1 MRERDTVMLEHFGDI
16 TMIQEVLQQ
25 AQTGLWIIEIEEGK
39 EPRMYAD
46 KAMLG
51 LLGLEEEP
59 EPEVCYR
66 AWYDRIIPEY
76 YPQVEKGVEQMMRH
90 RRAEVQYPWKHPKW
104 GRIYVRCGGVRDDSY
119 EDGVRLRGYH
129 QNITDTIRAEQES
142 DAVIRALSERYKGI
156 YLCNMET
163 EEIKTIKDYQ
173 EIGGYVGGCSSL
185 QEFLCL
191 YASSSVLP
199 EYRKYFLELASG
211 NRLME
216 RLTGES
222 GRVEYIYRVVSG
234 NWRLLL
240 LLPFSVSGGESPII
254 IMAFDDQ
261 NAEMEEHYNQMIA
274 QAAVSR
280 MYTLAVSVD
289 MGKTEYH
296 CVHCAEENL
305 KIDRN
310 GSFADYIGRL
320 QERVC
325 QEDREEL
332 QAIYCEE
339 SYRDRG
345 CLQGELRM
353 WDKKK
358 QLHYYT
364 YYAALIEQDT
374 GGGFLLLMR
383 NVDVKR
389 EEDEK
394 NRQALLTAYE
404 SAKTA
409 NEAKTNFLARMSHD
423 IRTPMNA
430 IVGMTAIAQANA
442 GDTEKIQDCL
452 HKISISS
459 EHLLELLNEVLD
471 MSRIETGKISLAKE
485 SFHLQEL
492 IQSIG
497 TIIGHEIEEKG
508 HRLTICTDEVIHRD
522 VQGDTGRIR
531 QILLNLITNA
541 VKYTPDGGCIGL
553 AAKEK
558 VSDIAGYGK
567 FEFIVE
573 DNGIGMD
580 EKFLEHV
587 YDPFERADDER
598 VKNIQGTGLGMSIV
612 KGLVSMMQGDVQVR
626 SVPGKGTRFTV
637 TLYLKLEN
645 REEISEKKKTD
656 RPVTNL
662 LDSNPLAGIRILL
675 VEDNE
680 LNQEIA
686 RELLEMAGAVVELAN
701 NGREAVDMVQEHP
714 DRYGTILMDIRMPV
728 MDGCEAARRIR
739 ALGRPDTDRVPII
752 AMTANAFS
760 EDVKQSLDSGM
771 NAHIAKPIDMEKIIR
786 TIQEYVWN
794 S

>member
-1 MRERDTVMLEHFGDI
+1 
-16 TMIQEVLQQ
+16 
-25 AQTGLWIIEIEEGK
+25 
-39 EPRMYAD
+39 
-46 KAMLG
+46 
-51 LLGLEEEP
+51 
-59 EPEVCYR
+59 
-66 AWYDRIIPEY
+66 
-76 YPQVEKGVEQMMRH
+76 
-90 RRAEVQYPWKHPKW
+90 
-104 GRIYVRCGGVRDDSY
+104 
-119 EDGVRLRGYH
+119 
-129 QNITDTIRAEQES
+129 
-142 DAVIRALSERYKGI
+142 
-156 YLCNMET
+156 
-163 EEIKTIKDYQ
+163 
-173 EIGGYVGGCSSL
+173 
-185 QEFLCL
+185 
-191 YASSSVLP
+191 
-199 EYRKYFLELASG
+199 
-211 NRLME
+211 
-216 RLTGES
+216 
-222 GRVEYIYRVVSG
+222 
-234 NWRLLL
+234 
-240 LLPFSVSGGESPII
+240 
-254 IMAFDDQ
+254 
-261 NAEMEEHYNQMIA
+261 
-274 QAAVSR
+274 
-280 MYTLAVSVD
+280 
-289 MGKTEYH
+289 
-296 CVHCAEENL
+296 
-305 KIDRN
+305 
-310 GSFADYIGRL
+310 
-320 QERVC
+320 
-325 QEDREEL
+325 
-332 QAIYCEE
+332 
-339 SYRDRG
+339 
-345 CLQGELRM
+345 
-353 WDKKK
+353 
-358 QLHYYT
+358 
-364 YYAALIEQDT
+364 
-374 GGGFLLLMR
+374 
-383 NVDVKR
+383 
-389 EEDEK
+389 
-394 NRQALLTAYE
+394 
-404 SAKTA
+404 
-409 NEAKTNFLARMSHD
+409 MS
-423 IRTPMNA
+423 IF
-430 IVGMTAIAQANA
+430 
-442 GDTEKIQDCL
+442 
-452 HKISISS
+452 
-459 EHLLELLNEVLD
+459 LELLNEVLD

>member
-1 MRERDTVMLEHFGDI
+1 MLEQFGDI

-25 AQTGLWIIEIEEGK
+25 AQTGLWIIELEEGK

-51 LLGLEEEP
+51 LLGLEKEP

-66 AWYDRIIPEY
+66 AWYDRIVPEY
-76 YPQVEKGVEQMMRH
+76 YPQVEEVVEQMRSH
-90 RRAEVQYPWKHPKW
+90 KRAEVQYPWRHPKW
-104 GRIYVRCGGVRDDSY
+104 GRIYVRCGGVQDDSY
-119 EDGVRLRGYH
+119 KEGIRLRGYH

-163 EEIKTIKDYQ
+163 EEIKTIKDYR
-173 EIGGYVGGCSSL
+173 EIGGYVKECSSL

-191 YASSSVLP
+191 YASGSVLP

-211 NRLME
+211 NRLLE
-216 RLTGES
+216 RLAGES
-222 GRVEYIYRVVSG
+222 SRVEYIYRVAAG
-234 NWRLLL
+234 DWRQIL

-289 MGKTEYH
+289 VEKTEYH

-305 KIDRN
+305 GIRKN
-310 GSFADYIGRL
+310 GSFAGYIKRL
-320 QERVC
+320 HEC
-325 QEDREEL
+325 IYEEDREAL
-332 QAIYCEE
+332 QNIYREE
-339 SYRDRG
+339 SYRDTG
-345 CLQGELRM
+345 CLEGELRM

-358 QLHYYT
+358 KLHYYT
-364 YYAALIEQDT
+364 YYSALIEQDT

-389 EEDEK
+389 AEDEK
-394 NRQALLTAYE
+394 NRQALLAAYE
-404 SAKTA
+404 SARTA

-442 GDTEKIQDCL
+442 GDTGKIQDCL

-471 MSRIETGKISLAKE
+471 MSRIESGKISLAKE

-508 HRLTICTDEVIHRD
+508 HRLTICTDQIIHRD

-541 VKYTPDGGCIGL
+541 VKYTPDGGCIRI
-553 AAKEK
+553 AAKERA
-558 VSDIAGYGK
+558 SDIAGYGR
-567 FEFIVE
+567 FELIVE

-580 EKFLEHV
+580 EGFLEHV

-612 KGLVSMMQGDVQVR
+612 KGLVSMMQGDVQMH
-626 SVPGKGTRFTV
+626 STPGEGTRFTV
-637 TLYLKLEN
+637 TLYLKLES
-645 REEISEKKKTD
+645 REEISENRESD
-656 RPVTNL
+656 PPAANL
-662 LDSNPLAGIRILL
+662 PDGRPLAGIRILL
-675 VEDNE
+675 AEDNA
-680 LNQEIA
+680 LNQEVA
-686 RELLEMAGAVVELAN
+686 RELLEMAGAVVELAV
-701 NGREAVDMVQEHP
+701 NGREAVDMVQNNP
-714 DRYGTILMDIRMPV
+714 DRYDTVLMDIRMPV

-739 ALGRPDTDRVPII
+739 ALGRPDTDSIPII

-760 EDVKQSLDSGM
+760 EDVKQSLESGM
-771 NAHIAKPIDMEKIIR
+771 NAHIAKPIDMQKIIH
-786 TIQEYVWN
+786 TILECIPN
-794 S
+794 